1 MATTNEPIAVI
12 GTGCRFPGG
21 ASSPSKLWN
30 LLHHP
35 YDLTQKVP
43 SSRFNVKAFY
53 HPNGEHHGTTNAT
66 KSYFLNEDPTTFDAP
81 FFNINPREAEA
92 LDPQQRL
99 LLETVYEALEAAG
112 LSIEELQGTSTAVY
126 VGLMCADYYDIL
138 MRDIEDIP
146 QYLATGTARSIMSN
160 RISYFFDWKGPSMTI
175 DTACSSSLVAVH
187 NAIATLR
194 SGQSRTAI
202 AAGANLIFGPEMYI
216 SESNLHMLS
225 PTGKS
230 QMWDSKADGYAR
242 GEGTAAIILKTLKN
256 ALEDGDEIEYIIRE
270 TGVNSDGKSKGITMP
285 LASSQADLIRQTY
298 ARAGLDCTKPAERC
312 QYFEA
317 HGTGTPAG
325 DPVEAEAISSAFFPH
340 ESRNS
345 DIQPLHVG
353 SVKTVIG
360 HLEGAAGLAGI
371 IKAGLAMKEK
381 VIPPNLHFQTLNPA
395 IEPFYGNL
403 KIATAPLPWPVVEGP
418 LRASVNSFGFGGTNA
433 HAILESY
440 EPAPA
445 SPGVESAALIP
456 FTISAISED
465 SLVQNITN
473 FSDYVGDHEE
483 VDLIDLGY
491 SLLGR
496 SSLPTK
502 ATFLASNT
510 DDLLDQLEKVIIAK
524 EENAKV
530 AVGTRSSNVNSI
542 SSRKILGVFTGQGAQ
557 WPAMGKEL
565 IANVPS
571 FSQTIDSLEESL
583 RGLPDAPKW
592 SLKEEILA
600 PAGKSSIEKAEFSQP
615 LCTALQVALVDLLSA
630 IGVKFHAVVGHSSG
644 EIGAAYAAGR
654 LTASDAI
661 RIAYYR
667 GIHAHLSKGKDGEE
681 GSMMAIGL
689 SWDEALDFCAGEDYQ
704 GKISIAASNAPKT
717 VTLSG
722 NKDAIEGARVVL
734 ENKGIFARV
743 LKVDTAY
750 HSDHMIPCSE
760 PYTAS
765 LAACKISPKPSS
777 PDCTWI
783 SSVHLKNMS
792 NGSSEL
798 ESQYWLDN
806 LVSPVRF
813 FEAVSIAAKESGP
826 FDAGF
831 EVGPHPALKGPVA
844 QTMKHAVNA
853 VVPYSGALSRGD
865 NDSVAFAKAVGF
877 LWNHIDGRKASFK
890 KYLDV
895 VSGGE
900 VTAPKPLK
908 GLPTYS
914 WDHSRTFWSE
924 SRISRNYRNRVDPP
938 HELLGIRCADDTDM
952 EYRWR
957 NIFKL
962 DELPWVSGHK
972 FQRQTLV
979 PAAFYCS
986 MALESSKVLAN
997 GKPIR
1002 LVELHEVD
1010 IQKAIN
1016 LEENNAA
1023 VEVMFSLKPTS
1034 PAINGSDE
1042 KVFADFWCTAA
1053 SNGKPMDKIFSG
1065 RIEMTL
1071 GNPTPDALSIRSSVR
1086 PVLGPLNVD
1095 RFYDSLA
1102 NVGLE
1107 FTGIFRGIEKGY
1119 RRMHISS
1126 LEGRRY
1132 LSDTQLLVHPA
1143 FLDMSLHATLAA
1155 FASPGDERFWTPYL
1169 PRRIAKMRFNI
1180 ALCEAAF
1187 NKETSLAGMDG
1198 YITEVTP
1205 TTANDAATYVGDV
1218 DVFDPATNEIEI
1230 QIEGLQMQS
1239 FTAARPSQDRQLY
1252 LETKWEA
1259 DVSGGIISDADIE
1272 DDDPKALH
1280 LIDLGERLSYAY
1292 MRHLKSEIK
1301 PGDVPDHHR
1310 PLFNWIN
1317 HVTDLVSKDI
1327 HPSIKAEWNDDNLQE
1342 LISQAAKYPGC
1353 VDLELMQ
1360 AVGNNLPDVV
1370 RGTTTMLE
1378 HMLPNGLLD
1387 RLYTDGI
1394 GMATSNKFVTAA
1406 MKKIGHRYPK
1416 MRVLEIGAGTGGA
1429 TKGIFTGIGDAF
1441 AHYTF
1446 TDISTG
1452 FFMKAREVFSDYA
1465 NRMTFSLLNCEKNPL
1480 EQGYEAHSFDVI
1492 VASNVLHATEFLE
1505 KTMKNVRTLLKPGGY
1520 LCLLE
1525 CTGHLERTGFL
1536 MAGLSGWWLGGA
1548 DGRPYRPTISPPE
1561 WDTVLKKTGFSG
1573 VDAII
1578 NDFKDK
1584 SRYTVSVILSQALDD
1599 DVQKLRDPLQY
1610 SPSSAG
1616 KDLIVIGGATAAT
1629 KSLLENLEQRV
1640 PSWKTRKTTVL
1651 TTWEEASKLTIPF
1664 GTTVLS
1670 VADLDEPVFKSMNAE
1685 RLKGIQTVINSAES
1699 VLWVTTGCK
1708 ADEPYANMAVGLGRS
1723 IVSEMPHLNL
1733 QFLDVNLK
1741 ENVEKI
1747 IGETLVR
1754 LEVAIALRESRKE
1767 NLLWSIEPEMIYEG
1781 EQLYLPRVKPIKKLN
1796 DVLNSTRRVI
1806 TEQVPLASKTVAIV
1820 PPSSGDR
1827 LGLEIQE
1834 EGLDRVE
1841 SKTGLEISVS
1851 FSSLYAVN
1859 VDSNYLHISLGKTNT
1874 GSPVLAFST
1883 SNKSIITVPQEWV
1896 VPAEQVTAEYLQS
1909 AVTYLLAKQILNK
1922 AASNVLLHEP
1932 CNALSQAVESIARAS
1947 GKSVAYSAS
1956 TGLSTVPTQQCIL
1969 IHPTLSKRAIRD
1981 LLPKSIQSFVDIN
1994 GIGKYIKDAL
2004 LKSINTV
2011 EIDNFLSFETTKS
2024 LSSGAP
2030 LKTLAEVKSYASHI
2044 TANKIEEDLLLAASS
2059 LQHGSISSFSPLSI
2073 VDWTRNATLAVDV
2086 KPFFQNQIFDSNKSY
2101 LLAGLTGDLGQ
2112 SICRWM
2118 VGAGARYI
2126 IIGSRSVKPGTPWQQ
2141 ELERMGA
2148 TVLVYKIDFTDNA
2161 AVTKLREDAIKT
2173 MPPIAGVMNGC
2184 MVLDD
2189 KPFSDMPFET
2199 LERVVRPKVLST
2211 INIDAAFGLDLDFFV
2226 LFSSLAAVNG
2236 IPGQSNYAAANM
2248 YMASLAE
2255 QRRKRGG
2262 VASVIHI
2269 GMILGVGYVERSG
2282 RFTESALRS
2291 YNYLTIPEHEF
2302 LQVLSEA
2309 VQSGRPS
2316 GDRCPEIIIGM
2327 VAPSTG
2333 EERDKPRWHANPR
2346 FAFVMNDAIEE
2357 ESDSQGEVEVPTK
2370 EQLAKA
2376 QTKGEVLAV
2385 MQRCFAKQLELILQ
2399 ADTGSI
2405 DESAPLTQLGIDSL
2419 IAVEIRSWFLKE
2431 VGVSLPVLKI
2441 LGGAAAKDLCEL
2453 ASEEFKVTGNE

>member
-1 MATTNEPIAVI
+1 MATPNEPIAVI

-43 SSRFNVKAFY
+43 SSRFNIKAFY

-66 KSYFLNEDPTTFDAP
+66 KSYFLNEDPTTFDAS

-99 LLETVYEALEAAG
+99 LLETVYEAIEAAG

-126 VGLMCADYYDIL
+126 VGLMCADYFDVL

-187 NAIATLR
+187 NAIGTLR

-216 SESNLHMLS
+216 GESNLHMLS

-256 ALEDGDEIEYIIRE
+256 ALEDGDDIEYIIRE
-270 TGVNSDGKSKGITMP
+270 TGVNSDGRSKGITMP

-298 ARAGLDCTKPAERC
+298 ARAGLDCTKASERC

-325 DPVEAEAISSAFFPH
+325 DPVEAEAISSAFFPDKL
-340 ESRNS
+340 ESP
-345 DIQPLHVG
+345 DAEPLHVG
-353 SVKTVIG
+353 SIKTVIG

-381 VIPPNLHFQTLNPA
+381 IIPPNLHFQSLNSA

-403 KIATAPLPWPVVEGP
+403 KIPVAPLPWPAVDGP

-440 EPAPA
+440 EP
-445 SPGVESAALIP
+445 SPPSSGLESSAFIP

-465 SLVQNITN
+465 SLIQNITN
-473 FSDYVGDHEE
+473 FSDYIGDHEE
-483 VDLIDLGY
+483 VNLIDLGY
-491 SLLGR
+491 CLLGR
-496 SSLPTK
+496 SSFATK
-502 ATFLASNT
+502 ASFVASNT
-510 DDLLDQLEKVIIAK
+510 DDLLDQLEKVIVAK
-524 EENAKV
+524 EENPNL
-530 AVGTRSSNVNSI
+530 AVGTRSSNVNSK

-565 IANVPS
+565 IANIPS
-571 FSQTIDSLEESL
+571 FSQTIDTLEDSL

-592 SLKEEILA
+592 SLKEEIMA
-600 PAGKSSIEKAEFSQP
+600 PAGTSSIEKAEFSQP
-615 LCTALQVALVDLLSA
+615 LCTALQVALVDLLKF
-630 IGVKFHAVVGHSSG
+630 IGVTFHAVVGHSSG
-644 EIGAAYAAGR
+644 EIGAAYASGR
-654 LTASDAI
+654 LTAGDAI

-667 GIHAHLSKGKDGEE
+667 GLHAHLAKGKNGEE
-681 GSMMAIGL
+681 GAMMAAGL
-689 SWDEALDFCAGEDYQ
+689 SFDEALEFCAGEDYQ

-722 NKDAIEGARVVL
+722 NKDAIENAKVVL
-734 ENKGIFARV
+734 DERGIFARV

-750 HSDHMIPCSE
+750 HSDHMLPCSQQ
-760 PYTAS
+760 YTAS
-765 LAACKISPKPSS
+765 LVACGISPKPSS

-792 NGSSEL
+792 NESSEL
-798 ESQYWLDN
+798 EGQYWLDN

-813 FEAVSIAAKESGP
+813 FEAVSISAKDYGP

-844 QTMKHAVNA
+844 QTFKHSVNS
-853 VVPYSGALSRGD
+853 VVPYAGALSRGE
-865 NDSVAFAKAVGF
+865 NDSKAFANAAGF
-877 LWNHIDGRKASFK
+877 LWNHIDGRKASFM
-890 KYLDV
+890 KYLDA
-895 VSGGE
+895 VSGSE
-900 VTAPKPLK
+900 VKSPKVLK

-924 SRISRNYRNRVDPP
+924 SRISRNYRNRIDPP
-938 HELLGIRCADDTDM
+938 HELLGVRCADDTDM

-986 MALESSKVLAN
+986 MALESSKALAN

-1010 IQKAIN
+1010 IERAIN

-1034 PAINGSDE
+1034 SSTNGSDE

-1053 SNGKPMDKIFSG
+1053 PNGKPMSMIFSG

-1071 GNPTPDALSIRSSVR
+1071 GTPSPDAMSTRSSVR

-1107 FTGIFRGIEKGY
+1107 FTGIFRGIEKGQ

-1126 LEGRRY
+1126 LEGRRC
-1132 LSDTQLLVHPA
+1132 LSDSGLLVHPA
-1143 FLDMSLHATLAA
+1143 FLDMTLHATLAA

-1169 PRRIAKMRFNI
+1169 PRRIAKMSFNI

-1187 NKETSLAGMDG
+1187 QKETSLAGMDG

-1205 TTANDAATYVGDV
+1205 TTSNDAATYVGDV
-1218 DVFDPATNEIEI
+1218 DVFDPVTNEIEI

-1252 LETKWEA
+1252 LQTKWEA
-1259 DVSGGIISDADIE
+1259 DISGGIISEDDIE
-1272 DDDPKALH
+1272 DDDPNALY

-1301 PGDVPDHHR
+1301 PEDIPDHHR

-1317 HVTDLVSKDI
+1317 HVTDLVSKDT
-1327 HPSIKAEWNDDNLQE
+1327 HPSIKPEWNNDDLQE
-1342 LISQAAKYPGC
+1342 LITQAAKYPGC

-1387 RLYTDGI
+1387 RLYTEGI

-1452 FFMKAREVFSDYA
+1452 FFMKARDVFSDYA
-1465 NRMTFSLLNCEKNPL
+1465 NRMTFSLLNCEKDPL

-1536 MAGLSGWWLGGA
+1536 MAGLPGWWLGGA

-1561 WDTVLKKTGFSG
+1561 WDAVLKKTGFSG
-1573 VDAII
+1573 VDAIV

-1599 DVQKLRDPLQY
+1599 DVQILREPLQY
-1610 SPSSAG
+1610 SPASTE
-1616 KDLIVIGGATAAT
+1616 KDLIVIGGATEST
-1629 KSLLENLEQRV
+1629 KSLLATLEQKV
-1640 PSWKTRKTTVL
+1640 LSWKTRKTTVFA
-1651 TTWEEASKLTIPF
+1651 TWEEASNLTIPF

-1685 RLKGIQTVINSAES
+1685 RLKGIQTVINSAQS

-1733 QFLDVNLK
+1733 QFLDVDSK
-1741 ENVEKI
+1741 ENVDKI

-1754 LEVAIALRESRKE
+1754 LEVATTALDARKE
-1767 NLLWSIEPEMIYEG
+1767 NLLWSIEPEMIYESG
-1781 EQLYLPRVKPIKKLN
+1781 ELYLPRVKPIKKLN

-1806 TEQVPLASKTVAIV
+1806 TEEVPLLSRSVAIL
-1820 PPSSGDR
+1820 PPSGCNRFSLDV
-1827 LGLEIQE
+1827 QE
-1834 EGLDRVE
+1834 KVTDRVE
-1841 SKTGLEISVS
+1841 SKSELEISVS
-1851 FSSLYAVN
+1851 FSSLYAVSI
-1859 VDSNYLHISLGKTNT
+1859 DGSFLYICLGKTNS
-1874 GSPVLAFST
+1874 GSSVLALST
-1883 SNKSIITVPQEWV
+1883 SNRSLITVPKDWV
-1896 VPAEQVTAEYLQS
+1896 VPAEQVTASYLQN
-1909 AVTYLLAKQILNK
+1909 VTAYLLAKQILDK
-1922 AASNVLLHEP
+1922 AASTVLIHGP
-1932 CNALSQAVESIARAS
+1932 SSALSEAAESIAQS
-1947 GKSVAYSAS
+1947 CGKSVSCSAS
-1956 TGLSTVPTQQCIL
+1956 TSLSTAPTQRCIKV
-1969 IHPTLSKRAIRD
+1969 HPTLSKRAIRD
-1981 LLPKSIQSFVDIN
+1981 LLPTSIQSFVDIS
-1994 GIGKYIKDAL
+1994 GTGKHIKDAL
-2004 LKSINTV
+2004 SKSIKIV
-2011 EIDNFLSFETTKS
+2011 ESDSFLNLEPTQS
-2024 LSSGAP
+2024 LPFDTPS
-2030 LKTLAEVKSYASHI
+2030 TILADAKLYADSI
-2044 TANKIEEDLLLAASS
+2044 TANEVEENLLLDAAS
-2059 LQHGSISSFSPLSI
+2059 LQHSPISSFSSSSI
-2073 VDWTRNATLAVDV
+2073 VDWTKNTTLAVDV
-2086 KPFFQNQIFDSNKSY
+2086 KPFCQKQIFDSNKSY

-2118 VGAGARYI
+2118 IGAGARYI
-2126 IIGSRSVKPGTPWQQ
+2126 IIGSRSVKAGTPWQQ

-2148 TVLVYKIDFTDNA
+2148 TVLVYTIDFTNKE
-2161 AVTKLREDAIKT
+2161 AVAKLREDAIKT

-2189 KPFSDMPFET
+2189 KPFSEMPFET
-2199 LERVVRPKVLST
+2199 LERVIRPKVLST
-2211 INIDAAFGLDLDFFV
+2211 INIDAVFGLDLDFFV

-2309 VQSGRPS
+2309 VQSGHPAS
-2316 GDRCPEIIIGM
+2316 DRCPEIIIGM
-2327 VAPSTG
+2327 VAPLTG
-2333 EERDKPRWHANPR
+2333 EEQDKPRWHANPR
-2346 FAFVMNDAIEE
+2346 FSFVMNDVIKE
-2357 ESDSQGEVEVPTK
+2357 ESDSQGEVEEPTK

-2376 QTKGEVLAV
+2376 QTKVEVLGV

-2399 ADTGSI
+2399 ADAGSI
-2405 DESAPLTQLGIDSL
+2405 DDNAPLTQLGIDSL

-2453 ASEEFKVTGNE
+2453 ACEEFKVNE

>member
-1 MATTNEPIAVI
+1 MTSPNEPIAVI
-12 GTGCRFPGG
+12 GTGCRLPGG

-43 SSRFNVKAFY
+43 SSRFNIKAFY

-66 KSYFLNEDPTTFDAP
+66 KSYFLNEDPTTFDAS
-81 FFNINPREAEA
+81 FFSINPREAEA

-99 LLETVYEALEAAG
+99 LLETVYEAVEAAG
-112 LSIEELQGTSTAVY
+112 LSIEELQGSSTAVY
-126 VGLMCADYYDIL
+126 VGLMCADYFDVL

-194 SGQSRTAI
+194 SGQSRTAV

-216 SESNLHMLS
+216 GESNLHMLS

-270 TGVNSDGKSKGITMP
+270 TGVNSDGRSKGITMP
-285 LASSQADLIRQTY
+285 LAASQADLIRQTY
-298 ARAGLDCTKPAERC
+298 ARAGLDCTKPSERC

-325 DPVEAEAISSAFFPH
+325 DPVEAEAISSAFFPQK
-340 ESRNS
+340 SKDS
-345 DIQPLHVG
+345 DGEVLHVG
-353 SVKTVIG
+353 SIKTVVG

-371 IKAGLAMKEK
+371 IKAGLAIKEK
-381 VIPPNLHFQTLNPA
+381 TIPPNLHFQSLNPA
-395 IEPFYGNL
+395 IEPFYGSL
-403 KIATAPLPWPVVEGP
+403 KVPTAPLPWPVVEGP

-440 EPAPA
+440 EPSSP
-445 SPGVESAALIP
+445 SPGLESSAVIP

-465 SLVQNITN
+465 SLIQNITN
-473 FSDYVGDHEE
+473 FSDYIGDHEE

-496 SSLPTK
+496 SSFPTK
-502 ATFLASNT
+502 ATFVASNT
-510 DDLLDQLEKVIIAK
+510 DDLLDQLEKVIVAK
-524 EENAKV
+524 EENPNL
-530 AVGTRSSNVNSI
+530 AVGIRSSNVNSK

-557 WPAMGKEL
+557 WPEMGKQL
-565 IANVPS
+565 IANITS
-571 FSQTIDSLEESL
+571 FSQTIDVLEESL
-583 RGLPDAPKW
+583 CGLPDAPKW
-592 SLKEEILA
+592 SLKEEIMA
-600 PAGKSSIEKAEFSQP
+600 PASKSSIEKAEFSQP
-615 LCTALQVALVDLLSA
+615 LCTALQVALVDLLKL
-630 IGVKFHAVVGHSSG
+630 IGVTFHAVVGHSSG

-667 GIHAHLSKGKDGEE
+667 GRHAHLAKGKNGEE
-681 GSMMAIGL
+681 GSMMAAGL
-689 SWDEALDFCAGEDYQ
+689 SFDEALEFCAGEDYQ

-722 NKDAIEGARVVL
+722 NKDVIEKAKIVL
-734 ENKGIFARV
+734 DDRGVFARV

-750 HSDHMIPCSE
+750 HSDHMLPCSE

-765 LAACKISPKPSS
+765 LRACKISPKPSS

-783 SSVHLKNMS
+783 SSVHLKDMLND
-792 NGSSEL
+792 SSEL
-798 ESQYWLDN
+798 EAQYWLDN

-813 FEAVSIAAKESGP
+813 FEAVSIAAKDFGP

-844 QTMKHAVNA
+844 QTLKHAVNA
-853 VVPYSGALSRGD
+853 VVPYAGAISRGE
-865 NDSVAFAKAVGF
+865 NDSIAFANAVGF

-895 VSGGE
+895 ISGGE
-900 VTAPKPLK
+900 VTSPRLLK
-908 GLPTYS
+908 GLPSYS

-924 SRISRNYRNRVDPP
+924 SRISRNYRNRVEPP
-938 HELLGIRCADDTDM
+938 HELLGVRCPDDTSA

-957 NIFKL
+957 NILKL

-986 MALESSKVLAN
+986 MALESSKTLAE

-1010 IQKAIN
+1010 IEKAIN
-1016 LEENNAA
+1016 LEDNNAA

-1034 PAINGSDE
+1034 SSTSGGDE
-1042 KVFADFWCTAA
+1042 KIFADFWCTAA
-1053 SNGKPMDKIFSG
+1053 PYGKPMSMIFSG

-1071 GNPTPDALSIRSSVR
+1071 GTPSPDAMSIRSSVR

-1107 FTGIFRGIEKGY
+1107 FTGIFRGIEKGQ
-1119 RRMHISS
+1119 RRMHIST
-1126 LEGRRY
+1126 LEGRRC
-1132 LSDTQLLVHPA
+1132 LSDTGLLVHPA
-1143 FLDMSLHATLAA
+1143 FLDMTLHATLAA
-1155 FASPGDERFWTPYL
+1155 FASPGDERFWTPHL
-1169 PRRIAKMRFNI
+1169 PRRIAKMSFNI

-1187 NKETSLAGMDG
+1187 QKETSLAGMDG

-1218 DVFDPATNEIEI
+1218 DVFDPASNEIEI

-1239 FTAARPSQDRQLY
+1239 FTAARASQDRQLY
-1252 LETKWEA
+1252 LETKWVA
-1259 DVSGGIISDADIE
+1259 DVSGGIIDEADIE
-1272 DDDPKALH
+1272 EDDPKALY

-1301 PGDVPDHHR
+1301 PEEVPDHHR

-1317 HVTDLVSKDI
+1317 HVTDLVSKGT
-1327 HPSIKAEWNDDNLQE
+1327 HPSIKPEWDNDDLQE
-1342 LISQAAKYPGC
+1342 LISLAAKYPGC

-1387 RLYTDGI
+1387 RLYTEGI

-1406 MKKIGHRYPK
+1406 MKKIGHRYPR

-1452 FFMKAREVFSDYA
+1452 FFMKAREVFSEHA
-1465 NRMTFSLLNCEKNPL
+1465 SRMTFSLLNCEKDPL
-1480 EQGYEAHSFDVI
+1480 EQGYEAHCFDVI

-1505 KTMKNVRTLLKPGGY
+1505 KTMKNVRKLLKPGGY

-1573 VDAII
+1573 VDAIV

-1584 SRYTVSVILSQALDD
+1584 SRYTVSVILTQALDD
-1599 DVQKLRDPLQY
+1599 DVQKLREPLKY
-1610 SPSSAG
+1610 IPESTA

-1629 KSLLENLEQRV
+1629 KKLVATLEKEV

-1651 TTWEEASKLTIPF
+1651 ATWEEASKLTIPF
-1664 GTTVLS
+1664 GATVLS
-1670 VADLDEPVFKSMNAE
+1670 IADLDEPVFKSMNAE

-1699 VLWVTTGCK
+1699 VLWVTAGCK
-1708 ADEPYANMAVGLGRS
+1708 AEEPYANMAVGLGRS
-1723 IVSEMPHLNL
+1723 IISEMPHLNL
-1733 QFLDVNLK
+1733 QFLDVDSK
-1741 ENVEKI
+1741 ENADKI

-1754 LEVAIALRESRKE
+1754 LEVATSLLDSRKE
-1767 NLLWSIEPEMIYEG
+1767 NLLWSIEPEMIYESG
-1781 EQLYLPRVKPIKKLN
+1781 ALYLPRVKPIKKLN

-1806 TEQVPLASKTVAIV
+1806 TEEVPLASKRVAITA
-1820 PPSSGDR
+1820 PSSGNRFSLDVQEAIEDH
-1827 LGLEIQE
+1827 LKSENELLE
-1834 EGLDRVE
+1834 V
-1841 SKTGLEISVS
+1841 SVF
-1851 FSSLYAVN
+1851 FSSLYAAN
-1859 VDSNYLHISLGKTNT
+1859 IDGSFFYISLGKTKS
-1874 GSPVLAFST
+1874 GSPVLALST
-1883 SNKSIITVPQEWV
+1883 SNQSLINVFKDAVI
-1896 VPAEQVTAEYLQS
+1896 PADRVTAEYLEN
-1909 AVTYLLAKQILNK
+1909 AMAYLIAKRILNK
-1922 AASNVLLHEP
+1922 FDSEVVLHDPSSALREAA
-1932 CNALSQAVESIARAS
+1932 ESIARAN
-1947 GKSVAYSAS
+1947 GKSISSSTSTGVSTAS
-1956 TGLSTVPTQQCIL
+1956 TQKCVKL
-1969 IHPTLSKRAIRD
+1969 HPTLSKRAIRD
-1981 LLPKSIQSFVDIN
+1981 SLPASIQSFVDIS
-1994 GIGKYIKDAL
+1994 GTGKYIREAL
-2004 LKSINTV
+2004 PKSISIV
-2011 EIDNFLSFETTKS
+2011 ENDDLLSLEPINSPSFGTPSTI
-2024 LSSGAP
+2024 
-2030 LKTLAEVKSYASHI
+2030 LADVKSYADSI
-2044 TANKIEEDLLLAASS
+2044 TAKEIEGDILLDAASLRNS
-2059 LQHGSISSFSPLSI
+2059 AVSSFSPLSL
-2073 VDWTRNATLAVDV
+2073 VDWSTNKTLTVDV
-2086 KPFFQNQIFDSNKSY
+2086 KPFAQKKIFDGNKSY

-2118 VGAGARYI
+2118 VLAGARYI
-2126 IIGSRSVKPGTPWQQ
+2126 IVGSRSVKSGCPWQQ

-2148 TVLVYKIDFTDNA
+2148 TVLVYTIDFTDKA
-2161 AVTKLREDAIKT
+2161 AVTKLREESSKT

-2199 LERVVRPKVLST
+2199 LERVIRPKVLST
-2211 INIDAAFGLDLDFFV
+2211 INIDAVFGLELDFFV

-2282 RFTESALRS
+2282 RYTESALRT
-2291 YNYLTIPEHEF
+2291 YNYLPIPEHEF

-2309 VQSGRPS
+2309 VQSGHLAS
-2316 GDRCPEIIIGM
+2316 ERCPEIIIGM

-2346 FAFVMNDAIEE
+2346 FAFVMNDAVKE

-2370 EQLAKA
+2370 EQLSKA
-2376 QTKGEVLAV
+2376 QTKDEVLSI
-2385 MQRCFAKQLELILQ
+2385 MQKCFSKQLELILQ
-2399 ADTGSI
+2399 ADPGSI
-2405 DESAPLTQLGIDSL
+2405 DEHAPLTQLGIDSL

-2453 ASEEFKVTGNE
+2453 ATEEFKISE